1 MSREGPHRDAAPAAR
16 TGERL
21 RLRLLERAAAR
32 VGSTL
37 DLFRTASE
45 LAGAAVPGFA
55 EVAVVELA
63 DVVLRGEAPPPG
75 PWDDSAAVR
84 RAAVAGA
91 GGGSTRAP
99 GDVWVPRSGSPHALA
114 LADLRPR
121 LVTRLAADRPWAAEE
136 PALERLLRD
145 GGAASMIAAPLVV
158 RGAALGLACFYR
170 TGAAFDAEDLAAA
183 AGLAAFAATSVDN
196 ARRHTREK
204 ALARLV
210 QRTLVPGRLPT
221 HVAASTACTYRPV
234 AAGGS
239 WFDVVPLSGAR
250 IACVVGEVSGH
261 GMPAVS
267 LMGQVSAAV
276 ATLAGMD
283 LPPDAVLGR
292 VHDLVV
298 SSEVGRSTLTADGPR
313 ADGLTVGCVIACYD
327 PVAGRCTVARAGH
340 PAPTVVLPD
349 GGSTVVEAAAGPA
362 LGGQGR
368 PSYPLRHL
376 ALPAGSVLAL
386 HTAAV
391 PDPGPFLSRSLASA
405 GGDLHEVSDGVLAEA
420 FPDGP
425 TDDFILFL
433 ARTRI
438 LGPDRT
444 RAWRLPNRA
453 ESAGTARRA
462 AARQL
467 AGWGLAD
474 MVPSTELLVS
484 ELVTNAVRYSDGD
497 VELRLI
503 VRENTLACEVTDTG
517 RAAPTLRRAQD
528 DEEGGRG
535 LFLVARLTL
544 DWGVRTAARGKT
556 VWAEQLLPGRDGT
569 DPED

>member
-1 MSREGPHRDAAPAAR
+1 MSREGPHRGPAPAAR
-16 TGERL
+16 TGE

-55 EVAVVELA
+55 DVAVVELA

-91 GGGSTRAP
+91 DGGTRAP
-99 GDVWVPRSGSPHALA
+99 GDVWVPRAGSPHALA

-121 LVTRLAADRPWAAEE
+121 LVGGLAADRAWAKEE

-145 GGAASMIAAPLVV
+145 GSAVSMVAAPLVV

-170 TGAAFDAEDLAAA
+170 TGAAYDDEDLAAA

-210 QRTLVPGRLPT
+210 QRTLVPGRLPA

-267 LMGQVSAAV
+267 LMGQVSTAV
-276 ATLAGMD
+276 ATLTGMD
-283 LPPDAVLGR
+283 LPADAVLSR
-292 VHDLVV
+292 AHDLVV

-327 PVAGRCTVARAGH
+327 PVSGRCTVARAGH

-362 LGGQGR
+362 LGGQGQ
-368 PSYPLRHL
+368 PSYPLQHL

-391 PDPGPFLSRSLASA
+391 HDPGTLLSRSLASA
-405 GGDLHEVSDGVLAEA
+405 GGDLHDASDAVLAEV

-425 TDDFILFL
+425 DDDFILFL
-433 ARTRI
+433 ARTRV

-453 ESAGTARRA
+453 ESAGTARRVA
-462 AARQL
+462 AGQL
-467 AGWGLAD
+467 ADWGLGD
-474 MVPSTELLVS
+474 LVTGTELVVS

-544 DWGVRTAARGKT
+544 DWGVRTAARGKR
-556 VWAEQLLPGRDGT
+556 VWAEQLLPGRGGVDR
-569 DPED
+569 ED